1 MTLGTYLRIAREQAR
16 EQDRAFS
23 LRKVAQRVGIEP
35 AYLSKIERGE
45 TPPPSEATIRRLAEE
60 LHEKPD
66 LLLAMAGKVSRDL
79 QDIILHRPQLFA
91 ELLRQLKDAPDH
103 AILSVVKEV
112 RDGDWLGRGLR
123 GGCQWAVGAPVFS
136 SPENGCYSMATMTT
150 RRTNRQGSA
159 ETTRE
164 ESVNVLLAQLLRNRG
179 MSAKAERRSREG
191 VPDIRVKLTSD
202 DLIILECKWEGSAEL
217 LENQLQGRLEGFSGA
232 LGTIGLLYPDRLRYA
247 EDTLAEL
254 ESASDLQWWVHGS
267 HGAATHV
274 SHFRTGSV
282 ADLAD
287 QLRILPLELE
297 GVDRVSAAAVTVK
310 YALEQATKQL
320 TRHARISH
328 RIAEIIA
335 QTDKEKDRAAALQIG
350 CLVLFNALAFQDRL
364 AAANESVPTVREA
377 LGRGIPGL
385 HDAWRSICD
394 NIDYVPVFEL
404 AAEILDVLDDGPDEV
419 QAPVIDPL
427 VRAVN
432 DTRKLEGHDLSGR
445 LFHTLLTDAKFTGA
459 YYTSVPAAT
468 LLARLVFH
476 GWPANV
482 DWQDYEFPASINVA
496 DLACGTGTLLMAV
509 ATEAERLHT
518 STGGRNAPELHKAMV
533 EKALHG
539 YDVQLSAVHFAATSL
554 AMLNPDIQFDRMN
567 LYVMPLG
574 AEGPNIS
581 LGSLDF
587 LGSDEAAVQFALSA
601 EDLGVTA
608 MDAERVSG
616 GGSQGAREGI
626 TAKLPNLDLVI
637 MNPPFNRSVG
647 GNLLFG
653 SLPPAERRKL
663 QNELSRRLKP
673 MAGYSRQASATAG
686 LGSAFVAAASPKLR
700 PGEGRM
706 ALVLPGTVCTG
717 PSWAQ
722 TRALIERDF
731 TLDTVITS
739 HDPQRWN
746 FSDSTDLSESLLIAT
761 RRADDDDRTER
772 RTTFVNLW
780 RNPDGVLDAHR
791 AAQAIVA
798 TTPARLEETGT
809 ALLVVDGLHVGEAIS
824 VPETRIRSRKWV
836 GVQFARADLIRSAL
850 RLLDDGEVWVPG
862 GVSTGGIPLCR
873 LGALGQIGPDRRD
886 VWDGFKRT
894 DSITAYPMVE
904 NHDTEQRKRLVAEPD
919 CYLAPLTTPQPG
931 RHLKPIAQLWPK
943 AGRLLVAERL
953 WLETTRVVAMW
964 SEERVLSNV
973 WWPTRVEDVLHE
985 KALAVWLNSSLGLLT
1000 ILAQRTSTR
1009 GGWIAMKKADL
1020 EELPVLDV
1028 RQLSASQV
1036 QGLSRLFDEMAESEF
1051 ERLSGMAHCPARCTL
1066 DHGVSEILG
1075 LPDLAK
1081 LRDLLASEPVVSN
1094 RRL

>member
-1 MTLGTYLRIAREQAR
+1 
-16 EQDRAFS
+16 
-23 LRKVAQRVGIEP
+23 
-35 AYLSKIERGE
+35 
-45 TPPPSEATIRRLAEE
+45 
-60 LHEKPD
+60 
-66 LLLAMAGKVSRDL
+66 
-79 QDIILHRPQLFA
+79 
-91 ELLRQLKDAPDH
+91 
-103 AILSVVKEV
+103 
-112 RDGDWLGRGLR
+112 
-123 GGCQWAVGAPVFS
+123 
-136 SPENGCYSMATMTT
+136 
-150 RRTNRQGSA
+150 
-159 ETTRE
+159 
-164 ESVNVLLAQLLRNRG
+164 

-191 VPDIRVKLTSD
+191 VPDIRVQLTSD
-202 DLIILECKWEGSAEL
+202 DLIILECKWEGSADQ
-217 LENQLQGRLEGFSGA
+217 LEGQLQGRLEGFSDA
-232 LGTIGLLYPDRLRYA
+232 LGTIGILYPDRLRHA

-254 ESASDLQWWVHGS
+254 DAASDLQWWVHGS
-267 HGAATHV
+267 RGAATHE
-274 SHFRTGSV
+274 SRSRTGSV

-287 QLRILPLELE
+287 HLRILPLELE
-297 GVDRVSAAAVTVK
+297 GVDRVAAAAVTVK
-310 YALEQATKQL
+310 YALEQATRQL
-320 TRHARISH
+320 TSHARISH

-335 QTDKEKDRAAALQIG
+335 RTDKEKDRAAALQIG

-364 AAANESVPTVREA
+364 AAANEGVPTVKEA
-377 LGRGIPGL
+377 LAKGIPGL

-404 AAEILDVLDDGPDEV
+404 AAEILDVLGTAPDET
-419 QAPVIDPL
+419 QTPVIDPL
-427 VRAVN
+427 VQAVN

-482 DWQDYEFPASINVA
+482 DWRDYEFPASINVA

-574 AEGPNIS
+574 TEGPNIS

-587 LGSDEAAVQFALSA
+587 LGADEAAVQFALSA
-601 EDLGVTA
+601 EDLA
-608 MDAERVSG
+608 ISPMDAERVSG
-616 GGSQGAREGI
+616 GGAQGAREGI

-637 MNPPFNRSVG
+637 MNPPFTRSVG

-673 MAGYSRQASATAG
+673 MAGLSRQASATAG
-686 LGSAFVAAASPKLR
+686 LGGAFVAAASPKLR

-706 ALVLPGTVCTG
+706 ALVLPITVCTG
-717 PSWAQ
+717 PSWVQ

-746 FSDSTDLSESLLIAT
+746 FSDSTDLSEALVIAT
-761 RRADDDDRTER
+761 RRAEDDRTER
-772 RTTFVNLW
+772 HTTFVNLW

-791 AAQAIVA
+791 VAQVIAA
-798 TTPARLEETGT
+798 TTPARLEETGAT
-809 ALLVVDGLHVGEAIS
+809 LLEVDGLHIGEALSI
-824 VPETRIRSRKWV
+824 PESRLRSRKWA
-836 GVQFARADLIRSAL
+836 GVQFSRADLTRSAL
-850 RLLDDGEVWVPG
+850 RLLDDSKVWIPG
-862 GVSTGGIPLCR
+862 GQSTVGVPLCR
-873 LGALGQIGPDRRD
+873 LDALGKVGPDRRRL
-886 VWDGFKRT
+886 VDGFDRT
-894 DSITAYPMVE
+894 DTPTAYPIVE
-904 NHDTEQRKRLVAEPD
+904 GHDTEERTSLSYSPNA
-919 CYLAPLTTPQPG
+919 YLSPLTKPRGGQKPG
-931 RHLKPIAQLWPK
+931 YGNRLWQQ

-964 SEERVLSNV
+964 SAERVLSNV
-973 WWPTRVEDVLHE
+973 WWPTRCEDVLHE
-985 KALAVWLNSSLGLLT
+985 KALAVWLNCSLGLLT
-1000 ILAQRTSTR
+1000 MLAQRTSTR
-1009 GGWIAMKKADL
+1009 GGWVAMKKADL

-1028 RQLSASQV
+1028 RQLSTSQLER
-1036 QGLSRLFDEMAESEF
+1036 LSRLFDEMAEAEF
-1051 ERLSGMAHCPARCTL
+1051 ERLPGMVYCPARSAL
-1066 DHGVSEILG
+1066 DDGISEILG